1 MMLVRKR
8 ADFIRARQDRYLK
21 IDQGLARP
29 LIHRLF
35 IAAEIE
41 KMNLFD
47 RWGNAVKN
55 VLADKSVSVFDDK
68 VEIMKKDIVKR
79 ATTL

>member
-1 MMLVRKR
+1 L
-8 ADFIRARQDRYLK
+8 QD
-21 IDQGLARP
+21 
-29 LIHRLF
+29 RLF
-35 IAAEIE
+35 IAAELE

-68 VEIMKKDIVKR
+68 VETMKRDIVKR